1 MTHPHK
7 TGRIKRFDPHK
18 GFGFIIA
25 DGSSQELFFHITD
38 VIGGKVPSAHMLV
51 SFRPGHSDKGPRAF
65 DVTVLTED
73 GKCPLCGAE
82 KVAR

>member
-7 TGRIKRFDPHK
+7 TGRIKRFSEDK
-18 GFGFIIA
+18 GYGFIIA
-25 DGSSQELFFHITD
+25 DGSSQEMFFHITD
-38 VIGGKVPSAHMLV
+38 VIEGAPKERMLV
-51 SFRPGHSDKGPRAF
+51 SFRAGHSDKGPRAF

-73 GKCPLCGAE
+73 GKCPVCGAE